1 MKRIHS
7 RSNQAQ
13 VATATKDYPGSPG
26 NEHQLRVTGVFRG
39 LALLPFAWALLASA
53 MSSTLA
59 QDEIR
64 TWTNHTGRTISA
76 ELVELEG
83 GTAKLRMANG
93 QKYDVPLDTLSEAD
107 QEYARKWKEKAEA
120 RAALEGMDTELG
132 MATEAIVQSP
142 FDEDTP
148 RTRKGGSIGG
158 WSAGIGEWRIEE
170 GSLVGDELPED
181 NHASSL
187 TYRLEET
194 THLIIT
200 AQVQLGEAAE
210 LAFACRDTVPPN
222 LHLGRLY
229 ITPEKIWIQKM
240 EGISKTTK
248 AERLVTVEVDL
259 DRDEWYDVTI
269 EIIGD
274 RYRAKVGKEEIEAT
288 HPRFADPKGIVA
300 LVNKGQGARF
310 RKVALWHAK
319 PGD

>member
-1 MKRIHS
+1 MKLIHS
-7 RSNQAQ
+7 RSNQPQAA
-13 VATATKDYPGSPG
+13 ATSNGHARFPGKDNQFRASGVFDYPSPLLLICALFTVSLSLAPAQ
-26 NEHQLRVTGVFRG
+26 NG
-39 LALLPFAWALLASA
+39 L
-53 MSSTLA
+53 
-59 QDEIR
+59 R
-64 TWTNHTGRTISA
+64 TWTNNTGRTISA

-93 QKYDVPLDTLSEAD
+93 RKYDVPLNTLSEAD
-107 QEYARKWKEKAEA
+107 QEYARKWKENAEA

-132 MATEAIVQSP
+132 MATQAIVQSP
-142 FDEDTP
+142 FDQETP
-148 RTRKGGSIGG
+148 RTRKGGNIEG
-158 WSAGIGEWRIEE
+158 WSTGIGEWRIEE

-200 AQVQLGEAAE
+200 AQIQLGEATD

-240 EGISKTTK
+240 EGISGTTK
-248 AERLVTVEVDL
+248 AERLVTEEVDL
-259 DRDEWYDVTI
+259 DRDKWYDVTI

-274 RYRAKVGKEEIEAT
+274 QYRAKVGKEEIEAT

-300 LVNKGQGARF
+300 LINKGQGARF
-310 RKVALWHAK
+310 RNVALWHAE
-319 PGD
+319 PGS